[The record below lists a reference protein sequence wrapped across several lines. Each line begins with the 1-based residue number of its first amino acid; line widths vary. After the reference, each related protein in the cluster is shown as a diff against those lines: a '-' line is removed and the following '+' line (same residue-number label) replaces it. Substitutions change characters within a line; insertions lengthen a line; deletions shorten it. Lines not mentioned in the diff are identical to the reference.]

1 MEPTFQTTFIPKR
14 PMAPISNKTA
24 PSGWVTFLGLIA
36 TLVFIASVV
45 AYGILFLYRQQLSGN
60 IVNTNAS
67 LTRQSETFDS
77 NIVVEL
83 DDVNRRLQSAE
94 TLLEN
99 HTIITPLFKS
109 LEEITLKT
117 VRFTNFT
124 LQMPT
129 GERASTL
136 VKMSGV
142 AQGYDVIALQSDTFS
157 RNRFFKD
164 PLFSNLVPDQ
174 KGNVSFELSFLVD
187 PSFVLYKTYAGQ

>member
-45 AYGILFLYRQQLSGN
+45 AYGILFLYRQQLSCN

-67 LTRQSETFDS
+67 LTRQSETFDE
-77 NIVVEL
+77 NI
-83 DDVNRRLQSAE
+83 
-94 TLLEN
+94 
-99 HTIITPLFKS
+99 TIILPLFKS

-129 GERASTL
+129 GERASAL